1 MKNYKTEFT
10 DVELGNAKD
19 NSKYS
24 YELGINLYQKKM
36 VLIYSREELKG
47 LADFINEFLE
57 NN

>member
-10 DVELGNAKD
+10 DVELSNAND

-57 NN
+57 KS